1 MKIFYSHAEKIDGKK
16 VGSKLLSVHTEGVSN
31 KARLLY
37 DSVNL
42 PFDDVIA
49 LISEIAKF
57 HDLGKYTPHFQN
69 YLLDLGKHSFIGELK
84 QHSKFGAI
92 ALFQKYDI
100 KEKAFEAIFS
110 CFLII
115 HHHRNLSDL
124 SKLTLLTS
132 DINADNE
139 YVFEEQWKSIKSQEN
154 DYLQIIIN
162 ELKEP
167 DLELF
172 IKFPNGR
179 LFKNKVKEF
188 VDKHSRIELYFLTNY
203 LFALLIEADKLDASN
218 TGVYIRKPIDVNS
231 VDVFLSNRTNNPL
244 RTQVRKDVIERLDNI
259 DLINQRIFTL
269 TAPTGVGKTF
279 IALDVAL
286 KLRSKVPAL
295 KNAQIIYALPFI
307 NIIEQGFDEYKKAL
321 GERAEILAHYQY
333 ADVFGEDKKANSLD
347 DTESNYNQKL
357 MELDT
362 WQSDIVITSFVQF
375 FHTLIGYKNKL
386 LKKFSHYANA
396 IVILDEV
403 QTLKLSQLP
412 LLGAI
417 IYYLSKYLNTYVIL
431 MTATKPK
438 LLELAYS
445 EILEKEGEPL
455 IDFES
460 LELLQKHTD
469 IYASYKRTKIVQMID
484 EELKK
489 TERIEDKFVNAYFNP
504 NWSPEKSCLIV
515 VNKVNRCIDLF
526 DAIKKYLEKNQLKN
540 PIYCLSTN
548 IIPADRLDFIKQI
561 KLDLQAKKVPILI
574 ATQVVE
580 AGVDLNFDMG
590 FRDLGP
596 IDSIVQVA
604 GRINRE
610 ADPQNPKKPHLP
622 LFIVDF
628 GDCEKIYGLLTS
640 VQAIKALGSKKEYV
654 ESEYLTIVE
663 SYFSGISDKSSFDE
677 SKKIFD
683 SIKNLRYDGDNNE
696 KWFYVSGFAIIEDN
710 KNTVSV
716 FVLAD
721 ERAYEVKEA
730 YEKLIM
736 KEKDMSKE
744 KFDKSYKRDFHQ
756 RVIAVPKYYTNHLDI
771 FNKNLG
777 IDYMKIAEPEHYN
790 QETGFIRNTQKS
802 NNAGETEML

>member
-16 VGSKLLSVHTEGVSN
+16 VGSKRLNVHTEGVAS

-37 DSVNL
+37 SSVNL
-42 PFDDVIA
+42 PFDNIEELIA
-49 LISEIAKF
+49 EITKF

-69 YLLDLGKHSFIGELK
+69 YLLDLGRYDSQFK
-84 QHSKFGAI
+84 QHAKFGAFALYAKYEKKEELIKAII
-92 ALFQKYDI
+92 AF
-100 KEKAFEAIFS
+100 F
-110 CFLII
+110 II
-115 HHHRNLSDL
+115 VHHHKS
-124 SKLTLLTS
+124 LTDFSLLKRMVE
-132 DINADNE
+132 DNGDDS
-139 YVFEEQWKSIKSQEN
+139 YIFEEQWKSIRN
-154 DYLQIIIN
+154 AGADYLQTIKNEVLESNLESLVMFPEGKIFRRKLSDFLSKFSRVDIFFLIN
-162 ELKEP
+162 YI
-167 DLELF
+167 F
-172 IKFPNGR
+172 
-179 LFKNKVKEF
+179 
-188 VDKHSRIELYFLTNY
+188 S
-203 LFALLIEADKLDASN
+203 LLIEADKLDASN
-218 TGVYIRKPIDVNS
+218 TEVYTRKHIDIDS

-244 RTQVRKDVIERLDNI
+244 RTQVRKDVIERLDKI

-286 KLRSKVPAL
+286 KLRNKVPAL

-333 ADVFGEDKKANSLD
+333 ADVFGEDKKVNNFS
-347 DTESNYNQKL
+347 ENEPNYNQKL

-362 WQSDIVITSFVQF
+362 WQSDIIITSFVQF

-386 LKKFSHYANA
+386 LKKFSHFANA
-396 IVILDEV
+396 IIILDEV

-438 LLELAYS
+438 LLELAYR

-469 IYASYKRTKIVQMID
+469 IYASYKRTKIVQMIN
-484 EELKK
+484 EELK
-489 TERIEDKFVNAYFNP
+489 EAENIEETFVDDYFKS
-504 NWSPEKSCLIV
+504 NWSSEKSCLIV

-526 DAIKKYLEKNQLKN
+526 DTIKKHLEKKQFEN

-548 IIPADRLDFIKQI
+548 IIPADRFNFIKQI
-561 KLDLQAKKVPILI
+561 KLDLQANKAPILI

-596 IDSIVQVA
+596 IDSIIQVA

-610 ADPQNPKKPHLP
+610 ADPQNPKNAHLP
-622 LFIVDF
+622 LFIIDF
-628 GDCEKIYGLLTS
+628 GDCEKIYGKLTS
-640 VQAIKALGSKKEYV
+640 VQAMKALKSKKEYL

-683 SIKNLRYDGDNNE
+683 AIKNLRYDGDSKE
-696 KWFYVSGFAIIEDN
+696 SYVSDFAIIEDN

-736 KEKDMSKE
+736 KDKDMPKE
-744 KFDKSYKRDFHQ
+744 KFDKNYKRDFHQ
-756 RVIAVPKYYTNHLDI
+756 RIIAVPKYYTNHLEI
-771 FNKNLG
+771 FNRNLG

-790 QETGFIRNTQKS
+790 QETGFIRNTQNTNK
-802 NNAGETEML
+802 AGETHML

>member
-16 VGSKLLSVHTEGVSN
+16 VGSKRLNVHTEGVAS

-37 DSVNL
+37 SSVNL
-42 PFDDVIA
+42 PFDNIEELIA
-49 LISEIAKF
+49 EITKF

-69 YLLDLGKHSFIGELK
+69 YLLDLGRYDSQFK
-84 QHSKFGAI
+84 QHAKFGAFALYAKYEKKEELIKAII
-92 ALFQKYDI
+92 AF
-100 KEKAFEAIFS
+100 F
-110 CFLII
+110 II
-115 HHHRNLSDL
+115 VHHHKS
-124 SKLTLLTS
+124 LTDFSLLKRMVE
-132 DINADNE
+132 DNGDDS
-139 YVFEEQWKSIKSQEN
+139 YIFEEQWKSIRN
-154 DYLQIIIN
+154 AGADYLQTIKN
-162 ELKEP
+162 EV
-167 DLELF
+167 LESNLESLVMF
-172 IKFPNGR
+172 PEGKIFRRKLSDFLSKFSR
-179 LFKNKVKEF
+179 
-188 VDKHSRIELYFLTNY
+188 VDIYFLINY
-203 LFALLIEADKLDASN
+203 IFSLLIEADKLDASN
-218 TGVYIRKPIDVNS
+218 TEVYTRKHIDIDS

-244 RTQVRKDVIERLDNI
+244 RTQVRKDVIERLDKI

-286 KLRSKVPAL
+286 KLRNKVPAL

-333 ADVFGEDKKANSLD
+333 ADVFGEDKKVNNFS
-347 DTESNYNQKL
+347 ENEPNYNQKL

-362 WQSDIVITSFVQF
+362 WQSDIIITSFVQF

-386 LKKFSHYANA
+386 LKKFSHFANA
-396 IVILDEV
+396 IIILDEV

-438 LLELAYS
+438 LLELAYR

-469 IYASYKRTKIVQMID
+469 IYASYKRTKIVQMIN
-484 EELKK
+484 EELK
-489 TERIEDKFVNAYFNP
+489 EAENIEETFVDDYFKS
-504 NWSPEKSCLIV
+504 NWSSEKSCLIV

-526 DAIKKYLEKNQLKN
+526 DTIKKHLEKKQFEN

-548 IIPADRLDFIKQI
+548 IIPADRFNFIKQI
-561 KLDLQAKKVPILI
+561 KLDLQANKGPILI

-596 IDSIVQVA
+596 IDSIIQVA

-610 ADPQNPKKPHLP
+610 ADPQNPKNAHLP
-622 LFIVDF
+622 LFIIDF
-628 GDCEKIYGLLTS
+628 GDCEKIYGKLTS
-640 VQAIKALGSKKEYV
+640 VQAMKALKSKKEYL

-683 SIKNLRYDGDNNE
+683 AIKNLRYDGDSKE
-696 KWFYVSGFAIIEDN
+696 SYVSDFAIIEDN

-736 KEKDMSKE
+736 KDKDMPKE
-744 KFDKSYKRDFHQ
+744 KFDKNYKRDFHQ
-756 RVIAVPKYYTNHLDI
+756 RIIAVPKYYTNHLEI
-771 FNKNLG
+771 FNRNLG

-790 QETGFIRNTQKS
+790 QETGFIRNTQNTNK
-802 NNAGETEML
+802 AGETHML